1 MCRLM
6 IFALKLIELSA
17 VKPLDFGSAIFT
29 DLEINCGRT
38 FGRIELNSKAIL

>member
-6 IFALKLIELSA
+6 IFGLKLIELSA

-29 DLEINCGRT
+29 DLKINCGRT
-38 FGRIELNSKAIL
+38 FGQIELDSKVIL